1 MPGLANLM
9 QMFSDENGKVREAIS
24 WVFSKICENHSD
36 VIANK
41 DVLDSLIPIF
51 ILHIPDKPRISN

>member
-1 MPGLANLM
+1 
-9 QMFSDENGKVREAIS
+9 MFGDPNGKVREAIS

-41 DVLDSLIPIF
+41 ENLDILMPLF
-51 ILHIPDKPRISN
+51 IQHLKDKP